1 MQILMQSPSRQDR
14 PGWFFILYLTMQMRS
29 MRTVFYVILILLCAS
44 CGNKSAISK
53 KLSGC
58 DSLVITFN
66 APNSDSIINMV
77 STAEKKAINKL
88 SGFLNGKAAE
98 QYKCGYDGNMIF
110 YKKGQQVMP
119 VVFKYSEDGCRH
131 FLFDMDNK
139 LTSIRMSN
147 EAADFL
153 ESLSTGKAWY

>member
-1 MQILMQSPSRQDR
+1 MK
-14 PGWFFILYLTMQMRS
+14 YLIAATAIIS
-29 MRTVFYVILILLCAS
+29 FSS
-44 CGNKSAISK
+44 CLSKTPVEK
-53 KLSGC
+53 KLSSC

-66 APNSDSIINMV
+66 APNSDSIMSMV
-77 STAEKKAINKL
+77 STTEKKAINKL
-88 SGFLNGKAAE
+88 SGFLKGKAAE

-110 YKKGQQVMP
+110 YKNGRQIMP

-147 EAADFL
+147 EATSFL
-153 ESLSTGKAWY
+153 ESLATGRGWY